1 MEHCY
6 RNYPGYAD
14 SLGPDVR
21 VAGRR
26 QNSGDLSWIELDCL
40 DAEVEGENESRMMD
54 SFVWTFHSVL
64 LYLIW

>member
-21 VAGRR
+21 AAGRR
-26 QNSGDLSWIELDCL
+26 QSSDLSQIGLDCL

-54 SFVWTFHSVL
+54 SF
-64 LYLIW
+64 